1 VVILLYGACPIRA
14 QSPSKLLYPPGSGQ
28 EIHLFSD
35 IGIPPYGLALISA
48 FLFALGGQFQHIGVQ
63 NMEARTGTMLTIGA
77 SAFCYWLA
85 SPFLLHLE
93 YFLHPAALIF
103 VALGF
108 VRPALSANLSVAAI
122 RHIGPTLTT
131 TLAATSPLF
140 GAAFGILILDEMLTW
155 QIAVGTLGIL
165 AAVLL
170 LTRRNRK
177 IPATWPLWALALP
190 VGAAM
195 IRSFGHGF
203 SKIGMAYIPDPYFA
217 SLVGF
222 TVSFLL
228 TCTLHL
234 SKGGRTRVAFSTPA
248 PYWFLTAGLF
258 FGTAILSL
266 NTALLNGSIVTVVP
280 IVAASPIFSMLLSIV
295 IFRREHLSLR
305 IVIAVL
311 MVVPSVI
318 LIALGH

>member
-1 VVILLYGACPIRA
+1 MVILLYGACPIRA

-170 LTRRNRK
+170 LTRRNRR

>member
-1 VVILLYGACPIRA
+1 M
-14 QSPSKLLYPPGSGQ
+14 
-28 EIHLFSD
+28 FTD

-48 FLFALGGQFQHIGVQ
+48 FLFALGGQFQNIGVQ
-63 NMEARTGTMLTIGA
+63 AMEPRAGTMLTIGA
-77 SAFCYWLA
+77 SAACYWLA
-85 SPFLLHLE
+85 APFLLHPE

-122 RHIGPTLTT
+122 RYIGPTLTT

-155 QIAVGTLGIL
+155 QIALGTLGIL
-165 AAVLL
+165 SAVLL
-170 LTRRNRK
+170 LTRRNK
-177 IPATWPLWALALP
+177 KVPATWPLWALALP
-190 VGAAM
+190 VAAAM

-203 SKIGMAYIPDPYFA
+203 SKIGMEYIPDPYFA

-228 TCTLHL
+228 TSSLHL
-234 SKGGRTRVAFSTPA
+234 AKGGRTRVPFTTRA
-248 PYWFLTAGLF
+248 PYWFLAAGLL
-258 FGTAILSL
+258 FGSAILSL

-280 IVAASPIFSMLLSIV
+280 IVAASPIFSMLLSIIV
-295 IFRREHLSLR
+295 FRREYLSLR
-305 IVIAVL
+305 IIAAVL
-311 MVVPSVI
+311 MVVPSVV
-318 LIALGH
+318 LIALG

>member
-1 VVILLYGACPIRA
+1 M
-14 QSPSKLLYPPGSGQ
+14 
-28 EIHLFSD
+28 FSE
-35 IGIPPYGLALISA
+35 IGIPPYALALLSG
-48 FLFALGGQFQHIGVQ
+48 FLFALGGQFQNIGVQ
-63 NMEARTGTMLTIGA
+63 HMEARTGTMLTIGS

-85 SPFLLHLE
+85 SPVMLNPE

-140 GAAFGILILDEMLTW
+140 GAAFGILILGEVLTW
-155 QIAVGTLGIL
+155 QIGLGTFGIL
-165 AAVLL
+165 CAVLIL
-170 LTRRNRK
+170 SRRNKK
-177 IPATWPLWALALP
+177 IPASWPLWALALP

-203 SKIGMAYIPDPYFA
+203 TKIGMEYIPDPYFA

-222 TVSFLL
+222 SVSFLL
-228 TCTLHL
+228 TSTLHL
-234 SKGGRTRVAFSTPA
+234 SKGGRTRVPFRTPA
-248 PYWFLTAGLF
+248 PYWFLAAGLL
-258 FGTAILSL
+258 FGSAILSL
-266 NTALLNGSIVTVVP
+266 NIALYNGSIVTVVP
-280 IVAASPIFSMLLSIV
+280 IVAASPIFSMLLSII
-295 IFRREHLSLR
+295 IFRREYLNLR
-305 IVIAVL
+305 IAVAVF

-318 LIALGH
+318 LIALG

>member
-1 VVILLYGACPIRA
+1 MIT
-14 QSPSKLLYPPGSGQ
+14 
-28 EIHLFSD
+28 D
-35 IGIPPYGLALISA
+35 IPIPPYGLALISA
-48 FLFALGGQFQHIGVQ
+48 FLFALGGQFQNIGLQ
-63 NMEARTGTMLTIGA
+63 SLDSRTGTMLTIGA
-77 SAFCYWLA
+77 SAIFYWLA
-85 SPFLLHLE
+85 SPVMLHPE

-108 VRPALSANLSVAAI
+108 VRPAVSANLSVAAI

-140 GAAFGILILDEMLTW
+140 GAAFGILILGEMLTW
-155 QIAVGTLGIL
+155 QIALGTFGIL

-170 LTRRNRK
+170 LTRRNKK
-177 IPATWPLWALALP
+177 IPATWPMWALALP

-203 SKIGMAYIPDPYFA
+203 TKIGMEYIPDPYFA
-217 SLVGF
+217 GLVGF

-228 TCTLHL
+228 TSTLHL
-234 SKGGRTRVAFSTPA
+234 MKGERTYVPFGTRA
-248 PYWFLTAGLF
+248 PYWFLSAGLF

-266 NTALLNGSIVTVVP
+266 NTALYTGTIVTVVP
-280 IVAASPIFSMLLSIV
+280 IVAASPIFSMLLSIIV
-295 IFRREHLSLR
+295 FRREYLNIR
-305 IVIAVL
+305 IAIAVL

-318 LIALGH
+318 LIALGK